1 MNKIVQLIMRSKA
14 AVYIAALLCL
24 ALWTCQVVYC
34 KTGSDGLLSML
45 LCPIMGYLLLK
56 MSRDFSLNDVRCT
69 FPATLFFMGCA
80 IAPQIV
86 SSNNELLHLVLF
98 PLACYLLLCTYRKH
112 SAMGSYFVAFALLG
126 IECLLSPPLLLLF
139 PLLVFLCASIG
150 SLRIRTFFAAI
161 WGLLFPY
168 WVVGGVLFLLGNTEP
183 VGDYFGQILLFGAWD
198 TLPNDYRLWFPL
210 VWALLL
216 ALPGSVVALLNRAMK
231 LQANVVFRFLI
242 MAFALLLLSLVLFP
256 FLYVSLLPCV
266 LLFASL
272 IGSVLF
278 VKDGGRVQNIYFFIL
293 LVFWAASLFFVYGTT

>member
-98 PLACYLLLCTYRKH
+98 PLAC
-112 SAMGSYFVAFALLG
+112 
-126 IECLLSPPLLLLF
+126 
-139 PLLVFLCASIG
+139 
-150 SLRIRTFFAAI
+150 
-161 WGLLFPY
+161 
-168 WVVGGVLFLLGNTEP
+168 
-183 VGDYFGQILLFGAWD
+183 
-198 TLPNDYRLWFPL
+198 
-210 VWALLL
+210 
-216 ALPGSVVALLNRAMK
+216 
-231 LQANVVFRFLI
+231 
-242 MAFALLLLSLVLFP
+242 
-256 FLYVSLLPCV
+256 
-266 LLFASL
+266 
-272 IGSVLF
+272 
-278 VKDGGRVQNIYFFIL
+278 
-293 LVFWAASLFFVYGTT
+293 